1 MSRYPAKVLAS
12 AALLV
17 LAQQATAQAQAWPE
31 DVTPQRNIENHPPP
45 IPWPELRNDTTQT
58 WVGIRHNNTDGTV
71 VGLGVR
77 TAAYPSMLLELE
89 VVPHGYGPAGKDEK
103 LTAPS
108 PSADNLQLPTTHK
121 LSLRYRF

>member
-1 MSRYPAKVLAS
+1 MLVKNS
-12 AALLV
+12 AARVFATTVLLV
-17 LAQQATAQAQAWPE
+17 LAQQATAQAWPE
-31 DVTPQRNIENHPPP
+31 SNRSQQNAENQPPP
-45 IPWPELRNDTTQT
+45 IAWPELREDTTQT

-89 VVPHGYGPAGKDEK
+89 VVPPGYGPAGEDEK

-108 PSADNLQLPTTHK
+108 LPADKLQLPTTHK